1 MNYVLLGC
9 ILIFLLFIITYWII
23 KYIEEKAIRKVNS
36 RMSFKESLDLV
47 GLPIITF
54 FQGENKYHFI
64 LDTGAALSVVNE
76 GAIKNF
82 SYESLPK
89 KGSNYGIDG
98 NILNTSFIKAHIEYK
113 DNKFEEEFQVLDLTS
128 AFNNIKQ
135 DYGVT
140 VTGILGNSFFT
151 KYRYIL
157 DFKELVAHY

>member
-1 MNYVLLGC
+1 MVILFVFSLIVLVSISSYYTIRYVE
-9 ILIFLLFIITYWII
+9 T
-23 KYIEEKAIRKVNS
+23 KALKKANS

-47 GLPIITF
+47 GIPIITF
-54 FQGENKYHFI
+54 CQGENKYHFI

-135 DYGVT
+135 DHGVT

-157 DFKELVAHY
+157 DFKELVAYY

>member
-1 MNYVLLGC
+1 MVILFVFSLIVLVS
-9 ILIFLLFIITYWII
+9 ILSY
-23 KYIEEKAIRKVNS
+23 YAIRYVETKALKKANS

-54 FQGENKYHFI
+54 CQGENKYHFI

-89 KGSNYGIDG
+89 KGTNYGIDG
-98 NILNTSFIKAHIEYK
+98 NILNTSFIKAYIEYK

-151 KYRYIL
+151 KYKYIL